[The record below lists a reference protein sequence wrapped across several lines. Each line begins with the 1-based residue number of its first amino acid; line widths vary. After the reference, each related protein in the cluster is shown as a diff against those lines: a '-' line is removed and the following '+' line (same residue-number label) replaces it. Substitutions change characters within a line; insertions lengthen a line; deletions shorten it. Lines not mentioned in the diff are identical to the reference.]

1 MKLTTRIIEKAR
13 TLREVAAIVHSCY
26 PCEIDWPSCVGMAL
40 RGESFPGME
49 RPEEKVFEITSA
61 KHEYDF
67 EIVGDPRKGKV
78 YLAVI
83 TGLCEKYG
91 LERDFVNLPC
101 ISGRNEKT
109 VLGKVLLMDGT
120 IVEEKRGGSW
130 KNDYADYYR
139 CVGGKKEWLAAWDD
153 RKEIAKLFV

>member
-1 MKLTTRIIEKAR
+1 MMTKETIREASKIRIEASKK
-13 TLREVAAIVHSCY
+13 HSCEVS
-26 PCEIDWPSCVGMAL
+26 EIDWPSCMSMAM
-40 RGESFPGME
+40 RGETLETTME
-49 RPEEKVFEITSA
+49 KEKIEKVVAAEA

-67 EIVGDPRKGKV
+67 EISGDPRKGQV

-91 LERDFVNLPC
+91 LERDFVNLPA
-101 ISGRNEKT
+101 INGRNEKT
-109 VLGKVLLMDGT
+109 VLGKVLLVDGT

-139 CVGGKKEWLAAWDD
+139 CVGGEKEWLASWDD